1 MPVINAIVPFDT
13 KLSDLDPKEFAGIQS
28 IFELTMAS
36 SADAASQ
43 TPHLYAYPYVD
54 DPTVRDLSIANAQS
68 IVPKV
73 VGTVEQVADQ
83 LEQIVDENG
92 CDGFMFSTVHMPGSI
107 DEFGPVIAELRR
119 RGRFRSEF
127 EGPTLRS
134 RLGTRP
140 YPWAD
145 RQNIRGQYA

>member
-1 MPVINAIVPFDT
+1 
-13 KLSDLDPKEFAGIQS
+13 
-28 IFELTMAS
+28 MAS

-43 TPHLYAYPYVD
+43 TPHLYAYPHVE
-54 DPTVRDLSIANAQS
+54 DPTVRDLCVANAQS

-73 VGTVEQVADQ
+73 VGTVEQVSDQ
-83 LEQIVDENG
+83 LEQIIDAEG

-107 DEFGPVIAELRR
+107 DELAPVIAELQR
-119 RGRFRSEF
+119 RGRFRTEF

-140 YPWAD
+140 FPWAN
-145 RQNIRGQYA
+145 QP